1 MSLFSDVISSQP
13 ETTQGSP
20 ALILVALVIARI
32 ALGAFADRVGQEVR
46 LDPAFATSPV
56 AWDDR
61 TGNPVVVAVSDS
73 LQREAHQQVGRSI
86 GANRPGI
93 PAW

>member
-13 ETTQGSP
+13 ETSQGSP

-32 ALGAFADRVGQEVR
+32 ALGIFADGVGHEVR
-46 LDPAFATSPV
+46 VDPAFATSPV

-61 TGNPVVVAVSDS
+61 TGSPVVVTVS
-73 LQREAHQQVGRSI
+73 
-86 GANRPGI
+86 NRLLSQSH
-93 PAW
+93 

>member
-13 ETTQGSP
+13 ETSQGSP

-32 ALGAFADRVGQEVR
+32 ALGVFADRVGHEVR
-46 LDPAFATSPV
+46 VDPAFATSSV

-61 TGNPVVVAVSDS
+61 TGSPVVVTVS
-73 LQREAHQQVGRSI
+73 
-86 GANRPGI
+86 NRLLSESH
-93 PAW
+93 

>member
-13 ETTQGSP
+13 ETSRGSP

-32 ALGAFADRVGQEVR
+32 ALGVFADRVGHEVR
-46 LDPAFATSPV
+46 VDPAFAASPV

-61 TGNPVVVAVSDS
+61 TGNPVVVTVS
-73 LQREAHQQVGRSI
+73 
-86 GANRPGI
+86 NRLLSQSH
-93 PAW
+93 